1 MLAFRALSTPLRR
14 AAGLALV
21 AGAVLPA
28 AASAG
33 TTIVNDYAVSYDME
47 VTYEHNQYWGENVAD
62 TANVTYKLS
71 GDLGHAIFEDDTLK
85 APVAAPIDVTTDT
98 TTKTTHTNPLGTSG
112 SCEGGKGTVR
122 GTGNLAM
129 TKGGQL
135 WFAPVIGA
143 EVTAQCSDTDGRN
156 QTSVLR
162 FSAIQGDPPPT
173 GLTDAVPWFG
183 FGFGVGESYDRIGFR
198 TPFAVRAK
206 SRRCP
211 GHDVASTTKCDLLIK
226 GELLFVSIHR
236 TKKKNDRVEI
246 KGVKVTGQPKLDKA
260 RTKATTTVRCPRAC
274 QVDIG
279 IGVFKPP
286 TRKAPMAP
294 FARKR
299 VKLERGGEKT
309 VTVKLDAADR
319 ARIGKSGALAQV
331 SVKVGA
337 RTQVGTYPL
346 ALPPI
351 PGLDDVPDLER

>member
-1 MLAFRALSTPLRR
+1 MPPLHALSIPLRR
-14 AAGLALV
+14 AALLALLT
-21 AGAVLPA
+21 GAALPA

-33 TTIVNDYAVSYDME
+33 TTIVNDYAVSYELE

-62 TANVTYKLS
+62 TTNVTYEAS

-85 APVAAPIDVTTDT
+85 APVTSRIDVTTDT

-112 SCEGGKGTVR
+112 SCEGGKGTVH
-122 GTGNLAM
+122 GLGNIAM
-129 TKGGQL
+129 TKSGQL
-135 WFAPVIGA
+135 WFAPVIGVD
-143 EVTAQCSDTDGRN
+143 VTAQCSDTDGRN

-162 FSAIQGDPPPT
+162 FSALQSDPPPT
-173 GLTDAVPWFG
+173 GPTDGVPWFG
-183 FGFGVGESYDRIGFR
+183 FGFQLGESYDRIGFR
-198 TPFAVRAK
+198 KAFAVRAK

-246 KGVKVTGQPKLDKA
+246 KGVKITGQPKLDKA

-279 IGVFKPP
+279 IGVFEPP

-299 VKLERGGEKT
+299 VKLQSGGERT
-309 VTVKLDAADR
+309 VTVKLDATDR
-319 ARIGKSGALAQV
+319 ARIREDGALAQV
-331 SVKVGA
+331 GVKVGA
-337 RTQVGTYPL
+337 RTQVGIYPL